1 MCIRDRCFGTDQ
13 WIGIS
18 VTTETQWAS
27 LCKFFGDPKLSQDPR
42 FHNTIKRKQN
52 EEALDKLMSSLTET
66 MDAIDLMEK
75 LQNMGIPAGPAL
87 PLDKFW
93 NDKQLR
99 HRNFFQTYQ
108 EIQDANISL
117 ELPTVPW
124 LLNGN
129 REVRITGQ
137 PVRGQHNEYVFKD
150 ILGIS
155 QAQTDTLKDQQ
166 IIF

>member
-1 MCIRDRCFGTDQ
+1 
-13 WIGIS
+13 
-18 VTTETQWAS
+18 
-27 LCKFFGDPKLSQDPR
+27 
-42 FHNTIKRKQN
+42 
-52 EEALDKLMSSLTET
+52 
-66 MDAIDLMEK
+66 MEK
-75 LQNMGIPAGPAL
+75 LKNMGIQDGPPL

-99 HRNFFQTYQ
+99 QRNFFQTYQ

-137 PVRGQHNEYVFKD
+137 PVRGQHNEYVFNE

-155 QAQTDTLKDQQ
+155 QDQTSTLKDQQ